1 MLSDQLRGHLS
12 IAAAYTIFG
21 LNVVLCKDIA
31 NSAAVAPHVLF
42 TFRALGA
49 SALFW
54 LVSLFQP
61 QEKIQKGDMW
71 RIALASFLGFFL
83 TQMTFLIGITMAT
96 AIDSAILGT
105 LGPVFTMIVAYFFV
119 GEPIT
124 GKKAGGVTLSLIGVL
139 FLIFNSVQSGGGASA
154 TTPLGLVMLLLN
166 SLTFAMYLGIF
177 RPLVSK
183 YSVVTFMKWVFLF
196 SLLMSLP
203 LSAKEMFTM
212 DYAAIPVTVRWEIG
226 YLIFFATF
234 IAYYL
239 IPYGQ
244 KLIRPTLVS
253 MYNYLSPIIATVVS
267 IWTGMD
273 HLTWQK
279 VLAAMAIVGGVIL
292 VSKSRA
298 ANGSGYLP
306 PKSPNSGQ

>member
-21 LNVVLCKDIA
+21 LNLVLCKDIA

-61 QEKIQKGDMW
+61 QEKIQRGDMW
-71 RIALASFLGFFL
+71 RIAIASFLGFFL

-124 GKKAGGVTLSLIGVL
+124 GKKAGGVTLSLMGVL
-139 FLIFNSVQSGGGASA
+139 FLIFNSVQRGGGASA

-203 LSAKEMFTM
+203 LSAKEIFTM

-253 MYNYLSPIIATVVS
+253 MYSYLQPIIAAIVS
-267 IWTGMD
+267 IWVGMD
-273 HLTWQK
+273 SLTWQK
-279 VLAAMAIVGGVIL
+279 ILASALVVGGVVL

-298 ANGSGYLP
+298 VDAS
-306 PKSPNSGQ
+306 

>member
-1 MLSDQLRGHLS
+1 MASEQVRGHLA

-31 NSAAVAPHVLF
+31 NSEAVSPYALF
-42 TFRALGA
+42 TFRAIGA

-54 LVSLFQP
+54 LVSIFQP
-61 QEKIQKGDMW
+61 DEKIEKGDMG
-71 RIALASFLGFFL
+71 RIALASFLGLFL
-83 TQMTFLIGITMAT
+83 TQMTFLVGITMAT

-105 LGPVFTMIVAYFFV
+105 LGPVFTMIFAYFFV

-124 GKKAGGVTLSLIGVL
+124 GKKAGGVMVALAGVI
-139 FLIFNSVQSGGGASA
+139 FLILNSVHAGGASS

-166 SLTFAMYLGIF
+166 SLTFSMYLGIF
-177 RPLVSK
+177 RPLISK
-183 YSVVTFMKWVFLF
+183 YSVVTFMKWAFLF
-196 SLLMSLP
+196 ALLMSLP
-203 LSAKEMFTM
+203 FSAKDMFTM
-212 DYAAIPVTVRWEIG
+212 DYAAIPLLVRWEIG
-226 YLIFFATF
+226 YLIIFATF

-244 KLIRPTLVS
+244 KRIRPTLVS

-267 IWTGMD
+267 MWTGID

-279 VLAAMAIVGGVIL
+279 VVAASAIVGGVIL
-292 VSKSRA
+292 VSKSRSA
-298 ANGSGYLP
+298 KEKPTS
-306 PKSPNSGQ
+306 SSS

>member
-42 TFRALGA
+42 TLRALGA

-124 GKKAGGVTLSLIGVL
+124 GKKAGGVALSLVGVI
-139 FLIFNSVQSGGGASA
+139 FLIFNSVHGGGASA
-154 TTPLGLVMLLLN
+154 TTPLGLFMLLLN

-203 LSAKEMFTM
+203 FSFKELFTM
-212 DYAAIPVTVRWEIG
+212 DHAAVPVTVRWEIG

-234 IAYYL
+234 VAYYL

-253 MYNYLSPIIATVVS
+253 MYNYLSPIIATTVS

-273 HLTWQK
+273 HLNWQK
-279 VLAAMAIVGGVIL
+279 VLAAVAIVGGVIL

-298 ANGSGYLP
+298 ASKPL
-306 PKSPNSGQ
+306 

>member
-1 MLSDQLRGHLS
+1 MS

-54 LVSLFQP
+54 TVSLFQP

-124 GKKAGGVTLSLIGVL
+124 GKKAGGVALSLTGVI
-139 FLIFNSVQSGGGASA
+139 FLIFNSVHGGGASA
-154 TTPLGLVMLLLN
+154 TTPMGLFMLLLN

-196 SLLMSLP
+196 SLMMSLP
-203 LSAKEMFTM
+203 FSFKEMFTM
-212 DYAAIPVTVRWEIG
+212 DYAAVPVTVRWEIG

-279 VLAAMAIVGGVIL
+279 LLAAAAIVGGVIL

-298 ANGSGYLP
+298 ASKPL
-306 PKSPNSGQ
+306 

>member
-1 MLSDQLRGHLS
+1 MLSDQFRGHLS

-54 LVSLFQP
+54 TVSLFQP

-124 GKKAGGVTLSLIGVL
+124 GKKAGGVALSLTGVI
-139 FLIFNSVQSGGGASA
+139 FLIFNSVHGGGASA
-154 TTPLGLVMLLLN
+154 TTPMGLFMLLLN

-196 SLLMSLP
+196 SLMMSLP
-203 LSAKEMFTM
+203 FSFKEMFTM
-212 DYAAIPVTVRWEIG
+212 DYAAVPVTVRWEIG

-279 VLAAMAIVGGVIL
+279 ILAAAAIVGGVIL

-298 ANGSGYLP
+298 ASKPL
-306 PKSPNSGQ
+306 

>member
-31 NSAAVAPHVLF
+31 NSAAVAPHALF

-61 QEKIQKGDMW
+61 QEIIQKGDMW

-124 GKKAGGVTLSLIGVL
+124 GKKAGGVTLSLMGVI
-139 FLIFNSVQSGGGASA
+139 FLIFNSVHGGGASA
-154 TTPLGLVMLLLN
+154 TTPMGLFMLLLN

-203 LSAKEMFTM
+203 ISAKEIWTM

-273 HLTWQK
+273 LLTWQK

-298 ANGSGYLP
+298 ASNPL
-306 PKSPNSGQ
+306 KINETH

>member
-21 LNVVLCKDIA
+21 LNLVLCKDIA

-61 QEKIQKGDMW
+61 QEKIQNGDMW
-71 RIALASFLGFFL
+71 RIAIASFLGFFL

-124 GKKAGGVTLSLIGVL
+124 GKKAGGVTLSLMGVL
-139 FLIFNSVQSGGGASA
+139 FLIFNSVQRGGGASA

-203 LSAKEMFTM
+203 LSAKEIFTM

-298 ANGSGYLP
+298 ATNPIKTYET
-306 PKSPNSGQ
+306 N

>member
-42 TFRALGA
+42 TLRALGA

-124 GKKAGGVTLSLIGVL
+124 GKKAGGVALSLMGVIY
-139 FLIFNSVQSGGGASA
+139 LIFHSVHGGGASA
-154 TTPLGLVMLLLN
+154 TTPMGLFMLLLN

-203 LSAKEMFTM
+203 FSIKELFTM
-212 DYAAIPVTVRWEIG
+212 DHAAVPVTVRWEIG

-234 IAYYL
+234 VAYYL

-253 MYNYLSPIIATVVS
+253 MYNYLSPIIATTVS

-279 VLAAMAIVGGVIL
+279 VLAAVAIVGGVIL

-298 ANGSGYLP
+298 ASKPL
-306 PKSPNSGQ
+306 